1 VAQHEKTLQEK
12 EQEHQSRMER
22 NLQEQEHERQQR
34 REALSSKE
42 QEYMHK
48 AKCMQAAFDQQMEEQ
63 KARHA
68 TRVAELTQQQEQE
81 LQHALAEK
89 EQQHQEQLIK
99 SIQEEQMILH
109 SKFHRE
115 RTVKQTVEE
124 TVQQLKHQHEQ
135 AVLHNQ
141 NRFAK
146 DVKALTTTVD
156 RLKLQ
161 VTAQKVQLNKAHERL
176 DHYLVRAATAEKEA
190 TGLKQQLEDHLAPA
204 SLLGDLK
211 TEGHSP
217 GGGGGGRTMM
227 PSPALSRIS
236 IEMPP
241 EGGGNGN
248 TSLNDSSLSLA
259 DQYSKRKRV
268 VGCGER

>member
-1 VAQHEKTLQEK
+1 
-12 EQEHQSRMER
+12 
-22 NLQEQEHERQQR
+22 
-34 REALSSKE
+34 
-42 QEYMHK
+42 
-48 AKCMQAAFDQQMEEQ
+48 MEEQ

-99 SIQEEQMILH
+99 SIEEEQMILH

-115 RTVKQTVEE
+115 TQEKDGLVEKTVKQTVEE

-259 DQYSKRKRV
+259 DQYSKRTRWW
-268 VGCGER
+268 GAGNGEFRWRTRH